1 MGFPGG
7 SDGKDLPAMRETW
20 VWSLGQEDRLQ
31 KGVATHSSILAWRIP
46 WTEEP
51 GGLQSMGLQ
60 SVRHDW
66 VTKHTHTHTHT
77 PPLMCSFVLAS
88 LILQTNLYSW
98 YFYSIYIEREIR
110 NNNKRTSTSSSSP
123 TSAHLP
129 QVLVYSP
136 HMLGLLQR
144 PSSLTQRAVPP
155 LVY

>member
-66 VTKHTHTHTHT
+66 VTKHTHTHTH
-77 PPLMCSFVLAS
+77 PLMCSFVLAS